1 MKLLATWNDL
11 TEGKINA
18 EQAAEALGVTV
29 ETIKARL
36 REPKEDTLRL
46 LNVLDLIAA
55 DKVDRDTAAEMLDVS
70 PRAVNL
76 HMRKWKI
83 SRPVKAY
90 VVERAYAETKWEVR
104 KKFATDFIGL
114 RIGNFEEA
122 AEAAGISTRQIRRW
136 VSEMLLK
143 HFNMQYKDLLP
154 LGVGVRQEMA
164 QKILDAENL
173 EDSKQRLAE
182 DIAFGRR
189 KLEDEAKKR
198 AVAAKK
204 AHTVKK
210 NYGHPKLK

>member
-1 MKLLATWNDL
+1 MTLLATWNEL
-11 TEGKINA
+11 TEGNITA
-18 EQAAEALGVTV
+18 EQAAEKIGVTV
-29 ETIKARL
+29 DVIKARL
-36 REPKEDTLRL
+36 REPEQDTLRL

-55 DKVDRDTAAEMLDVS
+55 DKVDRDAAAEMLDIS
-70 PRAVNL
+70 TRAVNL

-90 VVERAYAETKWEVR
+90 VVERAYAETKWEIR

-114 RIGNFEEA
+114 RIGNFEQA

-143 HFNMQYKDLLP
+143 HFNMQYKDLLK
-154 LGVGVRQEMA
+154 LDVGTRQKMA
-164 QKILDAENL
+164 DKILAAENL

-189 KLEDEAKKR
+189 KLEDEAKGR

-204 AHTVKK
+204 AQTVK
-210 NYGHPKLK
+210 NTYGYTRPK